1 MNNKLFDE
9 AYDFAQSHKN
19 YNSFCKKMLLVFEV
33 KGYWT
38 NNQIDALLRIKDQ
51 QFGKWH
57 N

>member
-1 MNNKLFDE
+1 MSNELFDE

-19 YNSFCKKMLLVFEV
+19 DNNFCKKMIWFFEV

-38 NNQIDALLRIKDQ
+38 KNQIDALLRIKDQ
-51 QFGKWH
+51 QFGKWR